1 MTFNPKPQPA
11 AQVSQETIDQIGAN
25 LTDTLCQMIGL
36 KVKVVGRSGEAKLN
50 AAITGVAG

>member
-1 MTFNPKPQPA
+1 VTFNPKPQPA